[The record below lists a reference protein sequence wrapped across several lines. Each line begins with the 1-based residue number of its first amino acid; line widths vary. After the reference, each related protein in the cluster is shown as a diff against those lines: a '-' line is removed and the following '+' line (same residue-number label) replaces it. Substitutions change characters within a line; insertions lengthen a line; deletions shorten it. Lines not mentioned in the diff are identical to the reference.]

1 MWISACRVKKTDATP
16 GPARNDRENP
26 VFPFPDADRQQ
37 REIQESKA
45 AHHRPYDPLPP
56 QGEFGLSRGI
66 QPWMA
71 NLIAI
76 GGIIGSCYFLGTG
89 YLISRM
95 GPSVILLYALGG
107 LIIWTVMQSFAELL
121 VNVPRQGNFISY
133 SAEFISPTWAVGT
146 GWSYWFNWCAYI
158 PSEAVAGGI
167 IMHVFV
173 PQVPVVLWAIAFLIM
188 ITLLNLVHVG
198 GFGLVESSL
207 ALVKIAHNVIFCVV
221 AALIVLGLI
230 GSAGFIGTS
239 VVFPPNTNLYDDI
252 FPAGAFILVA
262 NMALIL
268 VNFQGSEI
276 VGLAAAE
283 TQNPEK
289 TVPKACRQVVHRIIR
304 VDILPILLLILII
317 PYAEAGLSD
326 SVFSTALSMY
336 GFQEAAAVL
345 SFIVLTAAFSCANSG
360 FYGAVRALY
369 GLSLEGMAPRILSKL
384 NRNCVPMVGTLV
396 TLACCWLVL
405 SLWWFTNGE
414 GQLYIWLLSVSA
426 FTGAICWISICWAQV
441 MFRKRIH
448 ERGYTDA
455 DIIAPAPLSPW
466 MPVLIGVVLEVFA
479 LVVLA
484 FNPDLVGSLYLSVP
498 VVFVPMIVYWLGRK
512 TGRIKGLKYLN
523 PDEKSFD
530 ELFPDTRAKQ

>member
-1 MWISACRVKKTDATP
+1 MTKNKIPPDPSPDGNGT
-16 GPARNDRENP
+16 E
-26 VFPFPDADRQQ
+26 FPFPDPERQQ
-37 REIQESKA
+37 RDITDSIEH
-45 AHHRPYDPLPP
+45 HHRPHDPLPP
-56 QGEFGLSRGI
+56 MGEFGLKRGI

-89 YLISRM
+89 YLISQM

-107 LIIWTVMQSFAELL
+107 LIIYTVMQSFAELL

-173 PQVPVVLWAIAFLIM
+173 SEVPVVLWAIAFLLM
-188 ITLLNLVHVG
+188 ITILNLIQVG
-198 GFGLVESSL
+198 GFGWVESSL
-207 ALVKIAHNVIFCVV
+207 AIVKIAHNVIFCIV

-239 VVFPPNTNLYDDI
+239 VVFPPNGNLYDDI
-252 FPAGAFILVA
+252 FPAGWFILIA

-283 TQNPEK
+283 TQDPKK
-289 TVPKACRQVVHRIIR
+289 TVPKACRMVVHRIIR
-304 VDILPILLLILII
+304 VDILPILFLILII
-317 PYAEAGLSD
+317 PYAEAGLTD
-326 SVFSTALSMY
+326 SVFSTALANY
-336 GFQEAAAVL
+336 GFKEAAAIL

-369 GLSLEGMAPRILSKL
+369 GLSLEGMAPRFLSKL
-384 NRNCVPMVGTLV
+384 NRHCVPMVGTLM
-396 TLACCWLVL
+396 TLVCCWLVL

-426 FTGAICWISICWAQV
+426 FTGAICWISICLAQV
-441 MFRKRIH
+441 VFRKRIY

-466 MPVLIGVVLEVFA
+466 MPVLIGVVLEVIA

-484 FNPDLVGSLYLSVP
+484 FNEELVGSLYLSIP
-498 VVFVPMIVYWLGRK
+498 VVFVPMIVYWVGRK
-512 TGRIKGLKYLN
+512 TGRIRGIKFLN

-530 ELFPDTRAKQ
+530 ELFPDKRGKL